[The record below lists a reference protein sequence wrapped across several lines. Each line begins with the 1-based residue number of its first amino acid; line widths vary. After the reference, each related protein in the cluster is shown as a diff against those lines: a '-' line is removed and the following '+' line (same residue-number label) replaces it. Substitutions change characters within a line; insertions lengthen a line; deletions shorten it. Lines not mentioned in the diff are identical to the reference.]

1 MKLNEVKFLPKGN
14 AVAHV
19 YTKATGMAIVGEM
32 MVAAAG
38 NGGEPT
44 PPTPVAGEFGELQI
58 YRSAEVPNYNFNAV
72 MQCTGYMDDT
82 KKYEFT
88 TDYSGET
95 LFSLIMVVDP
105 NDNTKLIMDSNND
118 SQYVGELNLGETGDT
133 LPCTITDLT
142 TWEQTTG
149 DATTY
154 RVMN

>member
-1 MKLNEVKFLPKGN
+1 MKMNDIKFVPATN
-14 AVAHV
+14 AFADV
-19 YTKATGMAIVGEM
+19 YGKATGVPFIGEM
-32 MVAAAG
+32 MAAAAG

-44 PPTPVAGEFGELQI
+44 PPTPVPGEFGELQI
-58 YRSAEVPNYNFNAV
+58 YRTAEVPNYDFNAV

-82 KKYEFT
+82 KSYEFT
-88 TDYSGET
+88 NEAN
-95 LFSLIMVVDP
+95 LFVLIMIVDP
-105 NDNTKLIMDSNND
+105 NDNTKLIMNTDND
-118 SQYVGELNLGETGDT
+118 SQYVGDLNEGETGDT

>member
-1 MKLNEVKFLPKGN
+1 MKINDIKYLPKTN
-14 AVAHV
+14 AFGDV
-19 YTKATGMAIVGEM
+19 YAKATGMPFVGEM

-44 PPTPVAGEFGELQI
+44 PPTPVPGEFGELQI
-58 YRSAEVPNYNFNAV
+58 YRSAEVPNYDFNAV

-82 KKYEFT
+82 KRYEFT
-88 TDYSGET
+88 TEEN
-95 LFSLIMVVDP
+95 LFLLIMVVDP

-118 SQYVGELNLGETGDT
+118 SQSLGELNLGETGDT

-142 TWEQTTG
+142 TWEETTG